1 MAAGASYDWTL
12 QLGFSGQAPSV
23 FDCTAGV
30 LRRVG
35 DWPKGMPDL
44 HVCQPQGFPQD
55 RGPILLE
62 VESCARQAGIRP

>member
-44 HVCQPQGFPQD
+44 HVWTNLKVHQHALSYRD
-55 RGPILLE
+55 
-62 VESCARQAGIRP
+62 